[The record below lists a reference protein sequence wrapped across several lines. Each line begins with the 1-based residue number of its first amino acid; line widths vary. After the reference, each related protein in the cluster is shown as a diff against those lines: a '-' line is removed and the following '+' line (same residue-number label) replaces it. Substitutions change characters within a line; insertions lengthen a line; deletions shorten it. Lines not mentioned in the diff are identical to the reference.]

1 MIRWLLDDDDDI
13 VMFYEL
19 WCSKFFV
26 AMDFAGFVVL
36 HFIKV
41 TVVRRVVPWA
51 SLCCSTPS
59 PTAEGELQVHLLHFL
74 MSLDFILKST
84 GVT

>member
-1 MIRWLLDDDDDI
+1 MIRWLLDDHDDI

-26 AMDFAGFVVL
+26 AMEFAGFVVL

-41 TVVRRVVPWA
+41 TVVRRVGPWA

-59 PTAEGELQVHLLHFL
+59 PTAEGELRI